1 MKPPGLPV
9 SMPGMDEHDSAR
21 AATPSPPAAA
31 PRPPSHGGSIALAL
45 LLALI
50 ALLAAGY
57 VGWQQWQQRS
67 GQAADARTLGALQQR
82 VTALEA
88 TLASV
93 SGGRANL
100 AQRLEASDQLDRSL
114 QASAQAQGDRLRLL
128 EEAVGKLSETTL
140 SAHDATLLDE
150 TESLLRMAKE
160 RYDLF
165 HDARGA
171 ASAYAL
177 AAQTLAEVN
186 DGAFA
191 GLRESIETERRALLA
206 TQPTEQSVA
215 LGKLA
220 TLRDELPGLPLKPLD
235 APTTAATS
243 GAWARIGRALAGV
256 VSVQRD
262 NGAPLAIADA
272 RFARELVALDLAQAQ
287 AALLAHDP
295 KAFGGAVQRA
305 RDGLANQFDTG
316 NETVQQ
322 AQASLK
328 QLASALPHNT
338 PVQLGAALAE
348 LRSLRAL
355 HTLAD
360 TPAPAASAP
369 RPARAAR

>member
-9 SMPGMDEHDSAR
+9 SMPDMDEHDSASTT
-21 AATPSPPAAA
+21 APSPRAA
-31 PRPPSHGGSIALAL
+31 PRPPSRGGSIALAL
-45 LLALI
+45 LLAVI
-50 ALLAAGY
+50 ALLTAGY
-57 VGWQQWQQRS
+57 VGWQQWRQRS
-67 GQAADARTLGALQQR
+67 GQAADAHALAALQQR
-82 VTALEA
+82 VSALET

-100 AQRLEASDQLDRSL
+100 AQRLDAADQLDHNL

-150 TESLLRMAKE
+150 TESLLRMAKS

-171 ASAYAL
+171 VRAYAL

-215 LGKLA
+215 LGKLSA
-220 TLRDELPGLPLKPLD
+220 LRDELPGLPLKPLD
-235 APTTAATS
+235 TPVDASAT

-295 KAFGGAVQRA
+295 RAWAGAVQRA
-305 RDGLANQFDTG
+305 SDGLATQFDTG
-316 NETVQQ
+316 NDAVQQ
-322 AQASLK
+322 ARAGLK
-328 QLASALPHNT
+328 QLATALPHNR
-338 PVQLGAALAE
+338 PVPLGAALTE

-355 HTLAD
+355 HTLTD
-360 TPAPAASAP
+360 TPTPAATTP
-369 RPARAAR
+369 RPTRAAR

>member
-1 MKPPGLPV
+1 
-9 SMPGMDEHDSAR
+9 MPGMDEHDSVPTGAS
-21 AATPSPPAAA
+21 PSPAPAS
-31 PRPPSHGGSIALAL
+31 RPPSHGGSIALAL
-45 LLALI
+45 LLALL

-57 VGWQQWQQRS
+57 VGWHQWQQRS
-67 GQAADARTLGALQQR
+67 GQAADARALGALQQR
-82 VTALEA
+82 VTALET

-100 AQRLEASDQLDRSL
+100 AQRLDAADQLDHSL
-114 QASAQAQGDRLRLL
+114 QASTQAQGDRLRLL
-128 EEAVGKLSETTL
+128 EEAVGKLSESTL

-171 ASAYAL
+171 VSAYAL

-206 TQPTEQSVA
+206 TQPTEQAVA
-215 LGKLA
+215 LGKLTA
-220 TLRDELPGLPLKPLD
+220 LRGELPTLPLKLLD
-235 APTTAATS
+235 APANAPATS
-243 GAWARIGRALAGV
+243 AWARIGRALAGV

-295 KAFGGAVQRA
+295 KAWAGALQRA
-305 RDGLANQFDTG
+305 GDGLANQFDTG
-316 NETVQQ
+316 DAGVQQ

-328 QLASALPHNT
+328 HLVTALPHNT
-338 PVQLGAALAE
+338 PVQLGAALTE

-355 HTLAD
+355 HTLTAA
-360 TPAPAASAP
+360 PPPAATTPS
-369 RPARAAR
+369 RPAKVAR